1 MQQGCQ
7 YFALGNVAY
16 GKYSTKYEYNYQLTG
31 RTTQHADRGY
41 TGDQETMLLS
51 TGTNVQHGAYK
62 PDNDEDQ
69 SQVTVTSFTLQVAG
83 HVYGKKDKKQGKPGM
98 LHLGRGM
105 ILKAL
110 QDPPRG
116 TRELQFYQQVFSPT
130 NTDEVT
136 IALRRFMPA
145 YHGTMEFDG
154 VGFLKLE
161 NIVEHYKQP
170 CIADVKMGK
179 VTSDPHATPEKAA
192 YEKSK
197 CPSAAVLGFQISGM
211 LIYQPDTGQYERV
224 DKVAGHKLT
233 TDNMIS
239 EGIGKFFGYPKS
251 IRKDVIEILLSK
263 LVDLQYW
270 FTSQRQY
277 SFYGSSLLIVYEAL
291 ICDKHKH
298 PASSKTSSP
307 SQSTTSD
314 DKVSTTSKHQGSSEP
329 NCQSAACLKKLPTID
344 VRMIDFAHVF
354 PTPVE
359 DRNYLDGLTN
369 LIQHLR
375 LLLDFKS

>member
-1 MQQGCQ
+1 MQQVCQ

-16 GKYSTKYEYNYQLTG
+16 GKYSTKYECNYQLTG
-31 RTTQHADRGY
+31 RTTQHADLGY
-41 TGDQETMLLS
+41 TGDRETMLLS
-51 TGTNVQHGAYK
+51 TGTNVQHCANK

-69 SQVTVTSFTLQVAG
+69 SQVTVTSFTMQVAG
-83 HVYGKKDKKQGKPGM
+83 HVYGKKDKKQGM

-239 EGIGKFFGYPKS
+239 E
-251 IRKDVIEILLSK
+251 
-263 LVDLQYW
+263 
-270 FTSQRQY
+270 
-277 SFYGSSLLIVYEAL
+277 
-291 ICDKHKH
+291 
-298 PASSKTSSP
+298 
-307 SQSTTSD
+307 
-314 DKVSTTSKHQGSSEP
+314 
-329 NCQSAACLKKLPTID
+329 
-344 VRMIDFAHVF
+344 
-354 PTPVE
+354 
-359 DRNYLDGLTN
+359 
-369 LIQHLR
+369 
-375 LLLDFKS
+375 